1 MYHLI
6 PNYNHLVIHEVTAK
20 SLLMTVRGNDRV
32 FGLRYNFNIYR
43 GCPHQCIYCDSR
55 SECYGIEDFRDV
67 IVKVNAAELLAK
79 ELPRKRIKG
88 PIGTGSMS
96 DPYNP
101 VERKYGLTRRTL
113 EVIAAK
119 GFPVH
124 IITKSDLVVRDF
136 DLLVEIAQAQ
146 AAVCFTLTT
155 VDDSLAAKLEPG
167 APPPSARLEAMQAL
181 AGGGI
186 QVGTAIM
193 PVLPFIEDSPEDL
206 AAILQQTASHGGTFA
221 IPWFGMSMRDR
232 QREWYYRELDR
243 HFPGLRAKYEARYG
257 NQYNCPSPNAGRLG
271 KVFSSECARLGL
283 ASHFPE
289 YQPLPL
295 QPALF

>member
-1 MYHLI
+1 
-6 PNYNHLVIHEVTAK
+6 VIHEVTAK
-20 SLLMTVRGNDRV
+20 SLLMAVRGNDRV

-67 IVKVNAAELLAK
+67 IVKINAAKLLAK

-101 VERKYGLTRRTL
+101 VERKYGLTRRAL
-113 EVIAAK
+113 EIIAAH

-124 IITKSDLVVRDF
+124 IITKSDLVTRDA
-136 DLLVEIAQAQ
+136 DLLEQIEQ
-146 AAVCFTLTT
+146 AAVCFTLTG
-155 VDDSLAAKLEPG
+155 VDDALAARVEPG
-167 APPPSARLEAMQAL
+167 APPPSARLAAMRTLAERGIAVGVAL
-181 AGGGI
+181 
-186 QVGTAIM
+186 M
-193 PVLPFIEDSPEDL
+193 PVLPFIGDSPENIT
-206 AAILQQTASHGGTFA
+206 AILQQSAAQGGTFV

-232 QREWYYRELDR
+232 QREWYYGELDR

-257 NQYNCPSPNAGRLG
+257 NRYDCAAPNAHRLG
-271 KVFSSECARLGL
+271 QVFCAECARLGL
-283 ASHFPE
+283 SNHFPE
-289 YQPLPL
+289 YKPLAL